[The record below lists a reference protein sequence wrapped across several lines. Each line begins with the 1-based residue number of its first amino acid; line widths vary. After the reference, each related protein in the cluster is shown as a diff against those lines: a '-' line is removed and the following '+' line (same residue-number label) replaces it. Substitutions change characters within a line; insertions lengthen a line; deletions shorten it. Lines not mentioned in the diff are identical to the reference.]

1 MAAQPDGTLYDNENQ
16 MTADYLEALLAEGE
30 PTMTEPRHD
39 IAREQW
45 RELLAG
51 PLAGEVLTAE
61 KLGAMWRRGYDQAI
75 ADLQNDAPHRYL
87 SWACWHADH
96 DPQPELHGY
105 CQTNAKRYDGT
116 EKVAAECKFCPSK
129 CVCGCHGATE
139 VVDGDGQGVGDKT
152 PDTMGAGWRRRG
164 LGEVDA

>member
-1 MAAQPDGTLYDNENQ
+1 MAEQDLPRPGGLSEYDNPIGWAAQMY
-16 MTADYLEALLAEGE
+16 YEA
-30 PTMTEPRHD
+30 
-39 IAREQW
+39 
-45 RELLAG
+45 
-51 PLAGEVLTAE
+51 
-61 KLGAMWRRGYDQAI
+61 GYHKAI

-129 CVCGCHGATE
+129 CVCGCHGGS
-139 VVDGDGQGVGDKT
+139 DG
-152 PDTMGAGWRRRG
+152 
-164 LGEVDA
+164 